1 MRYLDYAATTPV
13 DPRVFDKMAPY
24 FTELFAN
31 PSSAHPC
38 AKAARDAVKASRK
51 KMTSLM
57 GADDPDEII
66 FTSGASESNNLAIKG
81 VAECYDEPVHFITSS
96 FEHKAALNAATQLK
110 EWGHSVTLI
119 RPNEGGV
126 VSVSDVE
133 SAIRPNTVLCSIMHV
148 NNEIGTIQPIDDI
161 ARICKKNG
169 VLFHTDATQSFGKMP
184 VRATGDIDMISISAH
199 KFYGPKGIGLL
210 YCAKDVPIVC
220 QISGGSQENGMR
232 AGTTN
237 VPGIVGIAEA
247 AQMACGSMREEYE
260 RLSEL
265 QDAFVD
271 VVKNEIP
278 MAYMQGDPTQK
289 VPWIC
294 NIAFY
299 GVEGA
304 KVRDMLGERDFCVS
318 RSSACAKMG
327 TRSHVLDAIGAH
339 DDLATAA
346 VRFSFGRFTKK
357 QDVVDAAKETACIVT
372 EIRGS

>member
-13 DPRVFDKMAPY
+13 DPRVFEKMAPY
-24 FTELFAN
+24 FTKLFAN

-38 AKAARDAVKASRK
+38 ARAAREAVKASRK
-51 KMTSLM
+51 KLAALI

-96 FEHKAALNAATQLK
+96 FEHKAALNAAMQLK
-110 EWGHSVTLI
+110 EWGHKVTLI
-119 RPNEGGV
+119 RPDEGGV
-126 VSVSDVE
+126 VRVKDVE
-133 SAIRPNTVLCSIMHV
+133 AAIRPNTVLCSIMHV
-148 NNEIGTIQPIDDI
+148 NNELGTIQPIDEI
-161 ARICKKNG
+161 SRLCKRRG

-184 VRATGDIDMISISAH
+184 IRATGDIDMMSLSAH
-199 KFYGPKGIGLL
+199 KFYGPKGIGAL
-210 YCAKDVPIVC
+210 YCAKDVPVVC
-220 QISGGSQENGMR
+220 QISGGSQENGVR

-237 VPGIVGIAEA
+237 VPGIVGMAEA
-247 AQMACGSMREEYE
+247 AQLACSSIREEYE
-260 RLSEL
+260 RLTKL

-271 VVKNEIP
+271 IIKNEVP
-278 MAYMQGDPTQK
+278 MAYMQGDPNRK

-318 RSSACAKMG
+318 RSSACAKSG
-327 TRSHVLDAIGAH
+327 QRSHVLDAIGAH
-339 DDLATAA
+339 DELATAA
-346 VRFSFGRFTKK
+346 VRYSFGRFTEEK
-357 QDVVDAAKETACIVT
+357 DVIDAAKETACIVT
-372 EIRGS
+372 ELRG